1 LGIEKEGMIEY
12 EKPYWEKGLLVAG
25 VDEAG
30 RGPLAGPIV
39 ACAVIL
45 PPFTEPFIDKDSK
58 GMRSK
63 EREEAYE
70 IIKSKALAIGT
81 AVVDSSLIDRVGI
94 LRANQIAFKR
104 ALEDLKHNFHV
115 VISDY
120 LPVEGYECIAL
131 VKGDERSLSC
141 ACASV
146 VAKVLR
152 DKIMEHYHKIYPQ
165 YNFAK
170 HKGYATREHLKA
182 LSVHKESPIHRKSF
196 SPIKQMSL
204 F

>member
-1 LGIEKEGMIEY
+1 MIQY
-12 EKPYWEKGLLVAG
+12 EIPYWERGLLVAG

-58 GMRSK
+58 KMTQE
-63 EREEAYE
+63 EREKFFE

-81 AVVDSSLIDRVGI
+81 AVVDSTLIDKIGI
-94 LRANQIAFKR
+94 AQANKIAFKR
-104 ALEDLKHNFHV
+104 ALEDLNHEFHV

-120 LPVEGYECIAL
+120 LSIEGYNCVPL
-131 VKGDERSLSC
+131 VKGDEKSLSC
-141 ACASV
+141 ACASI

-152 DKIMEHYHKIYPQ
+152 DRIMEHYHKLFPN

-170 HKGYATREHLKA
+170 HKGYATREHIEALKTY
-182 LSVHKESPIHRKSF
+182 KESPIHRKSF
-196 SPIKQMSL
+196 FPVRQFKL

>member
-1 LGIEKEGMIEY
+1 MTEY
-12 EKPYWEKGLLVAG
+12 EKPLWERGLLVAG

-30 RGPLAGPIV
+30 RGPLAGPLV

-45 PPFTEPFIDKDSK
+45 PPFTQPFIKGDSK
-58 GMRSK
+58 VMSPK

-70 IIKSKALAIGT
+70 VIKSNAIAIGT

-94 LRANQIAFKR
+94 LKANHIAFRR
-104 ALEDLKHNFHV
+104 ALEDLKHTFHV

-131 VKGDERSLSC
+131 VKGDKKSLSC
-141 ACASV
+141 ACASI

-152 DKIMEHYHKIYPQ
+152 DRIMEHYHRLLPQ
-165 YNFAK
+165 YNFAR
-170 HKGYATREHLKA
+170 HKGYATREHIRAISLYR
-182 LSVHKESPIHRKSF
+182 ESPIHRKSF
-196 SPIKQMSL
+196 SPIKQLRL
-204 F
+204 FE

>member
-1 LGIEKEGMIEY
+1 MTEY
-12 EKPYWEKGLLVAG
+12 ERLYWEKGLLAAG

-45 PPFTEPFIDKDSK
+45 PPFTEAFINADSK
-58 GMRSK
+58 GMTPK
-63 EREEAYE
+63 ERQEAYE
-70 IIKSKALAIGT
+70 IIKAKALAIGT

-94 LRANQIAFKR
+94 AKANKIAFKR
-104 ALEDLKHNFHV
+104 ALEDLNHPFHV

-120 LPVEGYECIAL
+120 LPIEDYPNIPL
-131 VKGDERSLSC
+131 VKGDKKSLSC
-141 ACASV
+141 ACASI

-152 DKIMEHYHKIYPQ
+152 DKIMEHYHKLFPQ

-170 HKGYATREHLKA
+170 HKGYATREHLRA
-182 LSVHKESPIHRKSF
+182 IKEHRESLIHRRSF
-196 SPIKQMSL
+196 SPIKEL
-204 F
+204 ELL

>member
-1 LGIEKEGMIEY
+1 MTEY

-30 RGPLAGPIV
+30 RGPLAGPLV

-45 PPFTEPFIDKDSK
+45 PPFIEPFIDKDSK
-58 GMRSK
+58 AMSAR

-70 IIKSKALAIGT
+70 FVRAKALAIGT
-81 AVVDSSLIDRVGI
+81 AVVDSFLIDKVGI
-94 LRANQIAFKR
+94 LKANLIAFKR
-104 ALEDLKHNFHV
+104 ALEDLKHKFYV

-120 LPVEGYECIAL
+120 LHVEGYECVPL
-131 VKGDERSLSC
+131 VKGDEKSLSC

-152 DKIMEHYHKIYPQ
+152 DRIMEHYHKIYPQ
-165 YNFAK
+165 YNFSK
-170 HKGYATREHLKA
+170 HKGYATREHLRA
-182 LSVHKESPIHRKSF
+182 IRLYRESPIHRRSF
-196 SPIKQMSL
+196 SPIRQFSL
-204 F
+204 FED

>member
-1 LGIEKEGMIEY
+1 MIEY
-12 EKPYWEKGLLVAG
+12 EKPYWEKGFLVAG

-30 RGPLAGPIV
+30 RGPLAGPLV

-58 GMRSK
+58 AMTSK

-70 IIKSKALAIGT
+70 LIRSKALAIGT

-94 LRANQIAFKR
+94 LKANIIAFKR
-104 ALEDLKHNFHV
+104 ALEDLKHQFHV

-120 LPVEGYECIAL
+120 LPVEGYYCLPL
-131 VKGDERSLSC
+131 VKGDEKSISC

-152 DKIMEHYHKIYPQ
+152 DRIMEHYHRIFPQ

-170 HKGYATREHLKA
+170 HKGYATKEHIRAINLY
-182 LSVHKESPIHRKSF
+182 KESPIHRRSF

-204 F
+204 FKD

>member
-1 LGIEKEGMIEY
+1 MIDY
-12 EKPYWEKGLLVAG
+12 ERLYWERGLLVAG

-39 ACAVIL
+39 ACALIL
-45 PPFTEPFIDKDSK
+45 PPFTEPFIDTDSK
-58 GMRSK
+58 GMTPR
-63 EREEAYE
+63 ERERAYE

-81 AVVDSSLIDRVGI
+81 AVIDSSLIDRLGI
-94 LRANQIAFKR
+94 VEANKIAFKR
-104 ALEDLKHNFHV
+104 ALEDLDHEFHV

-120 LPVEGYECIAL
+120 LYVEGYECIPL
-131 VKGDERSLSC
+131 VKGDEKSLSC
-141 ACASV
+141 ACASI

-152 DKIMEHYHKIYPQ
+152 DRIMEHYHKIFPY

-170 HKGYATREHLKA
+170 HKGYATKEHIKA
-182 LSVHKESPIHRKSF
+182 LKTYKESPIHRKSF
-196 SPIKQMSL
+196 SPVKELKL

>member
-1 LGIEKEGMIEY
+1 MTQY
-12 EKPYWEKGLLVAG
+12 ERVYWERGLLVAS

-45 PPFTEPFIDKDSK
+45 PPFTEPFIRSDSK
-58 GMRSK
+58 GITPK
-63 EREEAYE
+63 GREEAYE
-70 IIKSKALAIGT
+70 FIKSKALAIGT
-81 AVVDSSLIDRVGI
+81 AIVDSSLIDRIGI
-94 LRANQIAFKR
+94 TKANKIAFRR
-104 ALEDLKHNFHV
+104 ALEDLSHSFHV

-120 LPVEGYECIAL
+120 IEIEDYECVPL

-141 ACASV
+141 ACASI

-152 DKIMEHYHKIYPQ
+152 DRIMEYYHKIFPQ

-170 HKGYATREHLKA
+170 HKGYATKEHLKA
-182 LSVHKESPIHRKSF
+182 IRQYRESPIHRKSF
-196 SPIKQMSL
+196 SPIRQPQL
-204 F
+204 L

>member
-1 LGIEKEGMIEY
+1 MIQY
-12 EKPYWEKGLLVAG
+12 EIPYWERGLLVAG

-58 GMRSK
+58 KMTQE
-63 EREEAYE
+63 EREKFFE

-81 AVVDSSLIDRVGI
+81 AVVDSTLIDKIGI
-94 LRANQIAFKR
+94 AQANKIAFKR
-104 ALEDLKHNFHV
+104 ALEDLNHEFHV

-120 LPVEGYECIAL
+120 LSIESYNCIPL
-131 VKGDERSLSC
+131 VKGDEKSLSC
-141 ACASV
+141 ACASI

-152 DKIMEHYHKIYPQ
+152 DRIMEHYHKLFPN

-170 HKGYATREHLKA
+170 HKGYATREHIEALKTYR
-182 LSVHKESPIHRKSF
+182 ESPIHRKSF
-196 SPIKQMSL
+196 FPVRQFKL